1 MNETVSNICN
11 SQIQC
16 DDTLKRLEDKDYNCR
31 LDDQIC
37 NTESNLVKDS
47 NFLQYQVRQLHQ
59 KKKAASESMWSTI
72 VYRKSLINIS

>member
-59 KKKAASESMWSTI
+59 KKKSGIRINVIHDRISEKP
-72 VYRKSLINIS
+72 Y